1 MHRGGRYAEMG
12 SRSPY
17 LGTTNNDQQP
27 DRKGEGQRKMETTQ
41 SLMKQAAETI
51 EILGEELQRARDLA
65 TESMQE
71 LTQELDR
78 ARALAVKL
86 EGAGLYLTEDEVLAL
101 ARKLDGKPVQ
111 SETEDIALL
120 TATNTIQ
127 ARAQDIVYSQ
137 MSRRRQEHGKD
148 D

>member
-1 MHRGGRYAEMG
+1 
-12 SRSPY
+12 
-17 LGTTNNDQQP
+17 
-27 DRKGEGQRKMETTQ
+27 METTQ
-41 SLMKQAAETI
+41 SLMKEAAETI
-51 EILGEELQRARDLA
+51 EVLGEEL
-65 TESMQE
+65 E
-71 LTQELDR
+71 R

-101 ARKLDGKPVQ
+101 ARKLDDKPVQ

>member
-1 MHRGGRYAEMG
+1 
-12 SRSPY
+12 
-17 LGTTNNDQQP
+17 
-27 DRKGEGQRKMETTQ
+27 METTQ

-127 ARAQDIVYSQ
+127 ARAQDIVYAQ
-137 MSRRRQEHGKD
+137 MSRRRQEDGKD